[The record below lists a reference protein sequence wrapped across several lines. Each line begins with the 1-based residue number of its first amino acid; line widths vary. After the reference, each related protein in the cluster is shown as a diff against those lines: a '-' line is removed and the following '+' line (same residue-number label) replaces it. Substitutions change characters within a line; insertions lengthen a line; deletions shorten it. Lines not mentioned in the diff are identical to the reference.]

1 VAAATTSP
9 APVSPE
15 GAATADGGAFGAAD
29 APDDDADS
37 GERVHSLV
45 GQGRFAEAHALI
57 SDAFVERNGSAGY
70 LLRAWV
76 LAQEQRPA
84 DARDAVDW
92 ALAIASPAEAGDV
105 FVLAGVVLLSL
116 DEAHAALTVALRA
129 TGADPDGW
137 EPSVLL
143 SDVYRRLGRIPDA
156 IAAARRAVA
165 LAPREAEA
173 QVALARS
180 LSAGRGVFGR
190 IPRRNRAEHRAA
202 AERAL
207 MLGAAPGQL
216 VVPRGGAVLG
226 GMGLAVFLGMQ
237 IYRIETGG
245 TWELVAAG
253 IVFGV
258 TFGLIAVLVAMS
270 SRRSGVSAR
279 TRLRGMRATTR
290 TEMVGDGWLWRISA
304 VHVAAVLPLP
314 ALLTTGL
321 LADRAWRGAAW
332 PLWADVLLAVVGLVA
347 VCAVLFGVPWWY
359 GEVYARRI
367 LRYAGLV
374 RLQLTATGLLV
385 GGTLALAVRGRASTG
400 TWTSVA
406 LAHVGWT
413 VGSWIAATLLS
424 TRLQILRRRAL

>member
-1 VAAATTSP
+1 M
-9 APVSPE
+9 
-15 GAATADGGAFGAAD
+15 
-29 APDDDADS
+29 
-37 GERVHSLV
+37 HSLV

-84 DARDAVDW
+84 DAREAVDW
-92 ALAIASPAEAGDV
+92 ALAIASSAEAGDV

-165 LAPREAEA
+165 LAPQEAEA

-226 GMGLAVFLGMQ
+226 GMGLAVLLGVQ
-237 IYRIETGG
+237 LYRIETGG
-245 TWELVAAG
+245 AWELVAAG

-258 TFGLIAVLVAMS
+258 TFALIGVLVTMS
-270 SRRSGVSAR
+270 SRRSGVSTR
-279 TRLRGMRATTR
+279 SRLRGVRATTR
-290 TEMVGDGWLWRISA
+290 TEMVGDAWLWRIAA
-304 VHVAAVLPLP
+304 VHIAAVLPLP

-321 LADRAWRGAAW
+321 VADRAWRGAPW
-332 PLWADVLLAVVGLVA
+332 PLWAAALLAAAGLTAVSALLVA
-347 VCAVLFGVPWWY
+347 VPWWY
-359 GEVYARRI
+359 GEMFARRI
-367 LRYAGLV
+367 LRHAGLV
-374 RLQLTATGLLV
+374 RLQLTATGLLI
-385 GGTLALAVRGRASTG
+385 GGTLAVAVRGRVSTG
-400 TWTSVA
+400 TWASVA
-406 LAHVGWT
+406 LAHVVWTIGGWL
-413 VGSWIAATLLS
+413 AAAVLS
-424 TRLQILRRRAL
+424 GRLQVLRRRAL